1 MKLTK
6 IKLSQIKPYWRNP
19 RNNAP
24 AVEAVKQSI
33 REYGYNSPILVD
45 KSYVVIAGHTRLTA
59 LRDLGFEEVQV
70 GVLDLPEEKAKAYR
84 IADNKSSELATW
96 DEEKLIQELREIS
109 QIESLEVFFPSVDLS
124 AMVSES
130 VGAESFSY
138 PTQEKIEAES
148 DRAATQF
155 DGTNEN
161 YKQGLF
167 EVFCPHCGKAHYVS
181 KAEASRMLPDV

>member
-6 IKLSQIKPYWRNP
+6 VKLTQIKPYWRNP

-24 AVEAVKQSI
+24 AVEAVKRSI
-33 REYGYNSPILVD
+33 QEYGYNSPILVD
-45 KSYVVIAGHTRLTA
+45 KSLVVIAGHTRLTA
-59 LRDLGFEEVQV
+59 LRDLGYEDVQV
-70 GVLDLPEEKAKAYR
+70 GILDLTEEQAKAYR

-96 DEEKLIQELREIS
+96 DEEKLLQELREITN
-109 QIESLEVFFPSVDLS
+109 IESLDVFFPTVDLS
-124 AMVSES
+124 EMVAES

-138 PTQEKIEAES
+138 PTQDKIEEES

-167 EVFCPHCGKAHYVS
+167 EVFCPHCGKPHFIN